1 MNASIERITY
11 QVLLRE
17 RTLSMKEEGLEG
29 LTNFSKKFRISRDR
43 RLKHFMAQ
51 TFFLENTS

>member
-17 RTLSMKEEGLEG
+17 RTLSMKEERLEG
-29 LTNFSKKFRISRDR
+29 LTNFSKKFRIPRDR